1 MTLISLQLTVFC
13 SAFLET
19 SMIFFEIAML
29 SLSSFLSQF
38 WFGEFEEVPYFTIEK
53 KLVRVS
59 RLLRVANTS
68 ISFGRLYCYQSARN
82 RRNLPEFY
90 SVLWDYSKLLISL
103 NKPLNQNMIFPQF
116 CFVIWTSYDCIGN
129 DFSLKTKDC
138 YWFSS
143 LVLEKS
149 IFNSYIITC
158 TQYNWKKH
166 EHILCWPSKS
176 ANRIENNSVLICSS
190 GTHIKLHFLF
200 ERIQSWI
207 MTLLVRTIWTRVL

>member
-29 SLSSFLSQF
+29 SLLSFSS
-38 WFGEFEEVPYFTIEK
+38 
-53 KLVRVS
+53 
-59 RLLRVANTS
+59 
-68 ISFGRLYCYQSARN
+68 
-82 RRNLPEFY
+82 
-90 SVLWDYSKLLISL
+90 YSKLL
-103 NKPLNQNMIFPQF
+103 IFPQF
-116 CFVIWTSYDCIGN
+116 CFVIWTSYECIGN
-129 DFSLKTKDC
+129 DFLLKTKDC
-138 YWFSS
+138 YWISS

>member
-1 MTLISLQLTVFC
+1 MKLRC
-13 SAFLET
+13 FL
-19 SMIFFEIAML
+19 FRH
-29 SLSSFLSQF
+29 F
-38 WFGEFEEVPYFTIEK
+38 WANFDLVNLKKFHILLLKK

-103 NKPLNQNMIFPQF
+103 NIPLNQNMIFPQF
-116 CFVIWTSYDCIGN
+116 CFVIWTSYECIGN
-129 DFSLKTKDC
+129 DFLLKTKDC
-138 YWFSS
+138 YWISS

-207 MTLLVRTIWTRVL
+207 MTLLVRTIRTRVL